1 MMYHGDGGAGR
12 AMETLGAML
21 RRARLAQG
29 LDLAD
34 MAERIK
40 VNPRYLEALESD
52 DLSSLP
58 GGFFYKSFVRQY
70 AAALG
75 VDNSRVEEVLS
86 ALPITE
92 TEFIPPPRED
102 ASILKEIRPVAARAV
117 SVPGLL
123 IFNGIGPSI
132 GVLILVMLACG
143 GFSAWWHRIQT
154 TPLLSSSPRE
164 VSRLLPP
171 DPEPTATPTSTETP
185 SPTPSVTPTVT
196 PTPTPAVT
204 AIPAT
209 TPVPAEPPAGGVRI
223 VITAAQDSWLRV
235 WTDGKETWSG
245 MLKAQE
251 SKTFDGTE
259 SARLRTGNATGLTVT
274 WNGKPIEL
282 PGADAFVRDVTFTH
296 DSFVRTI
303 KLAAPAP
310 PPDAAPPT
318 G

>member
-1 MMYHGDGGAGR
+1 
-12 AMETLGAML
+12 METLGAML
-21 RRARLAQG
+21 RKARLAHG

-75 VDNSRVEEVLS
+75 VDNSRVEQVLS
-86 ALPITE
+86 ALPVTE

-102 ASILKEIRPVAARAV
+102 ASILKEIRPVAARAL
-117 SVPGLL
+117 SAPGLL

-154 TPLLSSSPRE
+154 TPLLSSGPRE

-171 DPEPTATPTSTETP
+171 DPEPTPTPAAAETP
-185 SPTPSVTPTVT
+185 SPTPSATPTVT
-196 PTPTPAVT
+196 PTPTPAET
-204 AIPAT
+204 ANLPAS
-209 TPVPAEPPAGGVRI
+209 PAPAASAEPPAGGVRI
-223 VITAAQDSWLRV
+223 VITAAQDSWVRI
-235 WTDGKETWSG
+235 WTDGHEAYSG

-251 SKTFDGTE
+251 SKAFDGTE

-274 WNGKPIEL
+274 WNGKPVEL

-303 KLAAPAP
+303 KLATP